1 MSRKPKKWISILL
14 CFSLFVSAFNLSGPA
29 YAAQA
34 GDGGSLVKNSDFS
47 QGEANGSPLHWT
59 MSGSPSYV
67 LDQPGITVEGNSG
80 EGLSQEWI
88 SITPGHKYKLFAQ
101 IQVLQGAMNFSAY
114 MVNDQWQFSD
124 DQFFDQKRPADG
136 LVTIEKEFIAKSDS
150 TRISVRLLAGENDTE
165 YRIVDTGMYDLG
177 PAANMG
183 ANLLQ
188 NGFFDQLDNEEEL
201 EAWATTGSAAYQVEE
216 TGVTV
221 SANNG
226 DGLQQEWIDVIPG
239 HKYLITA
246 QVQVHQGA
254 LSILGYGINSGWS
267 FSEAPFF
274 DQKRPADGLVTVK
287 KEFVASDTTVRYSFR
302 LYAGEP
308 NSSFTIMK
316 AGMYDLGV
324 QQNENLN
331 ILQNPL
337 LNTLDG
343 ANQLISWSKSGSS
356 SYEVTSAGLKVSAN
370 AGEGIAQE
378 WINIIP
384 GNKYVLTAHV
394 QVDQGEL
401 NFSGYAIDNSS
412 QFVDDPFFDQ
422 LRPSNG
428 QVMIQK
434 EFIAPSGA
442 TGFGYR
448 LTANTADTKF
458 TVLKAGMYDLG
469 STLPGYQSDALQ
481 QFEED
486 FSNGHMLWDTSGDEG
501 SWKEIDGKLQSIT
514 YKNSSAK
521 LKGMQANWGDQ
532 VISFKFK
539 RVATPGENHMGV
551 RFRVTGSDF
560 SWLLIRDGGL
570 SIMHSGSGEQPF
582 YSFPFDLGKEYAIQ
596 LVVQGNK
603 LDVYLKPPEVTEFSL
618 AASLTGVPERSGTI
632 QFTSYNI
639 QAAFDDV
646 TISTLDEPE
655 FAFISKINRVSIGGS
670 KQLQLWNE
678 TGTSNVI
685 WESSNPL
692 VATVFNG
699 AVIGIS
705 RGSAT
710 ITARTSDNSYS
721 DSADVFVTASPSAI
735 SLNLSSS
742 TIYVG
747 ESQEFIA
754 SFNPSN
760 VDNTAT
766 VWESSNPAAISLHG
780 SSDKK
785 RAIHGEAVGQS
796 TITVRAL
803 DGGHIASATINVINL
818 PSGVPDSIMLKLG
831 NRVKNVPE
839 NFFGVNDGL
848 AFNIR
853 PNELYNTNKHVQ
865 MLSEIKFQHVR
876 GPGGMDG
883 NLYLYDEG
891 VLPTN
896 SADQAKMLQVYG
908 QDLMNSLSW
917 MPTNLAEAD
926 KLTLDKVLK
935 LANDMDK
942 PYIFDLNIIAYTP
955 EEIVDQVTAI
965 KEELNPGQELFVE
978 LGNELYDNSYRYPF
992 PTVTDYIAKSKAVA
1006 EALRD
1011 EHPDVKIGIV
1021 SIDQGFVDFIL
1032 ADSGNRQKP
1041 GQSLE
1046 DYLATQGGR
1055 VSIWNSELLKD
1066 QSFFDAVI
1074 IHYYNHV
1081 EELAGISNTKL
1092 YEYLFKENELRKITA
1107 EATLQL
1113 FPGKEAWITEW
1124 GLLPMFMFGESDSMD
1139 RARYQFAKTE
1149 GMAALYVDMIFNMLD
1164 IDEISMTS
1172 YYVAND
1178 PQGFGLLQTVG
1189 TDEYVRLPAFY
1200 ALKEIGNLLDDYEK
1214 YYEIDLSNVT
1224 KLHKTQDRTNLP
1236 VEVPEVSAW
1245 GMGDDDG
1252 IQKLIISNRTNRT
1265 VDIELE
1271 GYELQPLWSY
1281 GGADAL
1287 PDFLINPNPSW
1298 TDVPTSITLPDALDG
1313 NTVSHYEVEPYS
1325 IMIAKVI
1332 PTETNPGSGNPSTG
1346 TGSTTGPVSAP
1357 TNPIV
1362 SPSGKIIPTEYT
1374 VAVGQGVHNSEA
1386 SIVTIPAAVWQRAVE
1401 GAGKNQEQITI
1412 QAEQL
1417 KGDFEIVLPYQ
1428 YVADALKANQDQ
1440 EIEVKYAGGSFKMAI
1455 RGLSKNMPE
1464 SGVKNANYHLA
1475 IQPSS
1480 SIPNQADRSV
1490 EWLVSPTRISVA
1502 IVSDGATTL
1511 LNDFNQTY
1519 VRVAFEL
1526 NNDTNADELTGVIVD
1541 PVTGELTY
1549 VPATVRI
1556 TDDHKEIVLKYTGIG
1571 QFAVV
1576 SVKKSFSDVQGHW
1589 SQVSVENLAS
1599 KLLVKG
1605 VTDQLFNPNGKI
1617 TRAEFTVLLTRAMGL
1632 QQSSGNS
1639 FSDVAD
1645 DSWYAGA
1652 VKSAV
1657 QAGLIRGLADGTF
1670 NPRKLITREQAAV
1683 MFERALRFNGAVADH
1698 SSGSLQQFADLN
1710 QISAYANQA
1719 MQTMV
1724 QYGIIQGANNKLSP
1738 KNNATRAEIAVML
1751 MNIMRYFGD

>member
-1 MSRKPKKWISILL
+1 LNRQPRKWLSILL
-14 CFSLFVSAFNLSGPA
+14 SFVLVVSAFNLCGSA

-34 GDGGSLVKNSDFS
+34 GAGGNLFKNSDFS
-47 QGEANGSPLHWT
+47 QGEANSSPLHWT
-59 MSGSPSYV
+59 KSGSPSYV
-67 LDQPGITVEGNSG
+67 LDEPGITVEGNSG
-80 EGLSQEWI
+80 EGFSQEWI
-88 SITPGHKYKLFAQ
+88 SIIPGHKYKLVAQ

-114 MVNDQWQFSD
+114 MINEQWQFSD
-124 DQFFDQKRPADG
+124 DQFFDQKRSADG
-136 LVTIEKEFIAKSDS
+136 LVTIEKAFIAKSDS
-150 TRISVRLLAGENDTE
+150 TRISVRLFAGEDDTE
-165 YRIVDTGMYDLG
+165 YRIVNTGMYDLG
-177 PAANMG
+177 PAANLG

-188 NGFFDQLDNEEEL
+188 NGFLDQLDDEEEL
-201 EAWATTGSAAYQVEE
+201 EAWGTIGSAAYQIDE

-221 SANNG
+221 SANSG
-226 DGLQQEWIDVIPG
+226 DGLYQEWIDVIPG

-254 LSILGYGINSGWS
+254 LSILGYGINSGWT

-287 KEFVASDTTVRYSFR
+287 KEYVASDTTVRYSFR
-302 LYAGEP
+302 LYAGEN

-316 AGMYDLGV
+316 AGMYDLGM
-324 QQNENLN
+324 QHDEDFN

-337 LNTLDG
+337 LNTQDD
-343 ANQLISWSKSGSS
+343 ANQLISWDKYGSA
-356 SYEVTSAGLKVSAN
+356 SYAVTSAGLKVSADS
-370 AGEGIAQE
+370 GEGIAQE

-384 GNKYVLTAHV
+384 GNKYLLTAHV

-401 NFSGYAIDNSS
+401 NFSGYAVDVSS
-412 QFVDDPFFDQ
+412 QFVADPFFDQ

-442 TGFGYR
+442 TGFSYR
-448 LTANTADTKF
+448 LTANVADTKF

-469 STLPGYQSDALQ
+469 STLPGHQTEALP
-481 QFEED
+481 QFEDD
-486 FSNGHMLWDTSGDEG
+486 FSGGHMLWDTTGEEG

-521 LKGMQANWGDQ
+521 LKGTQANWGDQ

-551 RFRVTGSDF
+551 RFRVTESDF
-560 SWLLIRDGGL
+560 SWLLIREGGL
-570 SIMHSGSGEQPF
+570 SILHSGSGEQPF
-582 YSFPFDLGKEYAIQ
+582 YSFPFDLGKEYAIE

-603 LDVYLKPPEVTEFSL
+603 LDVYLKPPELTEFTK

-646 TISTLDEPE
+646 IISTLDEPD
-655 FAFISKINRVSIGGS
+655 FALTSKINRVSVAGS
-670 KQLQLWNE
+670 KQLHLWNE
-678 TGTSNVI
+678 TGSSNVI
-685 WESSNPL
+685 WASSNPL
-692 VATVFNG
+692 VATVIDG
-699 AVIGIS
+699 TVTGIS

-710 ITARTSDNSYS
+710 ITARTSDNTYS
-721 DSADVFVTASPSAI
+721 DAADVFVTASPSAI
-735 SLNLSSS
+735 KLNLSSS

-754 SFNPSN
+754 TFTPRT
-760 VDNTAT
+760 VDYTAT
-766 VWESSNPAAISLHG
+766 VWESSNPAVVSLHG
-780 SSDKK
+780 SSDMK

-796 TITVRAL
+796 VITVRAL
-803 DGGHIASATINVINL
+803 DGGHIASATIEVINL
-818 PSGVPDSIMLKLG
+818 PAGEPDSLKLKLG
-831 NRVKNVPE
+831 DAVRNVPE
-839 NFFGVNDGL
+839 HFFGVNDDL
-848 AFNIR
+848 AFSIR
-853 PNELYNTNKHVQ
+853 PNEPYNTDKHVQ
-865 MLSEIKFQHVR
+865 MLSEIKFQHIR

-896 SADQAKMLQVYG
+896 SADQVKMLQVYG
-908 QDLMNSLSW
+908 QDLMNSVSW
-917 MPTNLAEAD
+917 MPTNIAEAD

-942 PYIFDLNIIAYTP
+942 PYIYNLNIIAYTP

-965 KEELNPGQELFVE
+965 KDELNPGQELFVE

-1021 SIDQGFVDFIL
+1021 SIDQGYVDFIL

-1081 EELAGISNTKL
+1081 EDLAGLSNTKL
-1092 YEYLFKENELRKITA
+1092 YDYLYKENELRKITA
-1107 EATLQL
+1107 ESTMQL

-1124 GLLPMFMFGESDSMD
+1124 GLLPLFMFGESDSMD

-1149 GMAALYVDMIFNMLD
+1149 GMAALYVDMIFSMLE
-1164 IDEISMTS
+1164 IDEISMSS
-1172 YYVAND
+1172 YYLAND

-1189 TDEYVRLPAFY
+1189 YDEYVKLPAFY
-1200 ALKEIGNLLDDYEK
+1200 ALQAIGNLLDDYDK

-1224 KLHKTQDRTNLP
+1224 KHQKTQDRTNLP

-1245 GMGDDDG
+1245 GMGDDEG
-1252 IQKLIISNRTNRT
+1252 IQKLIVSNRTNRT

-1287 PDFLINPNPSW
+1287 PEFLINPNASW
-1298 TDVPTSITLPDALDG
+1298 TDVPTSITLPDVLDG
-1313 NTVSHYEVEPYS
+1313 ETVAHFEVEPYA

-1332 PTETNPGSGNPSTG
+1332 PTDPGETEPGNNNPFPG
-1346 TGSTTGPVSAP
+1346 TGSTTTPS
-1357 TNPIV
+1357 T
-1362 SPSGKIIPTEYT
+1362 PSGSTPGEIVPTAYT
-1374 VAVGQGVHNSEA
+1374 VAVGQGIHNSA
-1386 SIVTIPAAVWQRAVE
+1386 VSIVTIPANVWQQAVKE
-1401 GAGKNQEQITI
+1401 AGENRQRITI
-1412 QAEQL
+1412 HAEQL
-1417 KGDFEIVLPYQ
+1417 NGEFEIVLPVQ
-1428 YVADALKANQDQ
+1428 FVADALKTNQDQ
-1440 EIEVKYAGGSFKMAI
+1440 EVEVQFDGGSFQIALNAL
-1455 RGLSKNMPE
+1455 GHTMPE
-1464 SGVKNANYHLA
+1464 SGVKEASYHLA
-1475 IQPSS
+1475 INPAA
-1480 SIPNQADRSV
+1480 SIPKAAERSV
-1490 EWLVSPTRISVA
+1490 EWLVPPTQISIA
-1502 IVSDGATTL
+1502 IVSDRATTL
-1511 LNDFNQTY
+1511 LEDFNQTY

-1526 NNDTNADELTGVIVD
+1526 DKDTHADDLTAVIVD

-1549 VPATVRI
+1549 VPATVRS
-1556 TDDHKEIVLKYTGIG
+1556 TGDQKEIVLKYTGVG

-1576 SVKKSFSDVQGHW
+1576 SFKKSFPDVQGHW
-1589 SQVSVENLAS
+1589 SQTSVEMLAS

-1605 VTDQLFNPNGKI
+1605 VTAQRFNPDGNM
-1617 TRAEFTVLLTRAMGL
+1617 TRVEFTALLARALGL
-1632 QQSSGNS
+1632 QMASADR
-1639 FSDVAD
+1639 FTDVAAG
-1645 DSWYAGA
+1645 SWYAGA
-1652 VKSAV
+1652 VGSAV
-1657 QAGLIRGLADGTF
+1657 QAGLINGFADGTF
-1670 NPRKLITREQAAV
+1670 GPEQLITREQAAV
-1683 MFERALRFNGAVADH
+1683 MLERALQFSGAVADP
-1698 SSGSLQQFADLN
+1698 SRASLQQFADQN

-1724 QYGIIQGANNKLSP
+1724 QYGIMQGSNNKLSP
-1738 KNNATRAEIAVML
+1738 KNNATRAEMAVML
-1751 MNIMRYFGD
+1751 MKAMRYLSN